1 MDDRVREEAEASPAA
16 PAAAGAAAEAEAPG
30 TGDGSRLGLVLDVP
44 LEVTVEIGSARM
56 RVREIL
62 QLAKGSVIELDR
74 PAGEPADVLVNG
86 RVIAR
91 GEVTVVEGRLSVR
104 IVEIVG
110 GS

>member
-1 MDDRVREEAEASPAA
+1 MDDSVREAAGGSAAA
-16 PAAAGAAAEAEAPG
+16 PEAAGAGAGSAG
-30 TGDGSRLGLVLDVP
+30 SGDGSRLGLVLDVP

-91 GEVTVVEGRLSVR
+91 GEVAVVEGRLSVR

>member
-1 MDDRVREEAEASPAA
+1 MDDRVREAAEAST
-16 PAAAGAAAEAEAPG
+16 AAGAGAEAAVDSSG
-30 TGDGSRLGLVLDVP
+30 SGDGSRLGLVLDVP

>member
-1 MDDRVREEAEASPAA
+1 MDDRAREAAEASAAA
-16 PAAAGAAAEAEAPG
+16 PAAGEAAPEPAGAGE
-30 TGDGSRLGLVLDVP
+30 GSRLGLVLDVP

-62 QLAKGSVIELDR
+62 QLAKGSVVELDR

-91 GEVTVVEGRLSVR
+91 GEVTVIEGRLSVR

>member
-1 MDDRVREEAEASPAA
+1 MDDRAREAAEASAAVPAEGEAVPA
-16 PAAAGAAAEAEAPG
+16 PA
-30 TGDGSRLGLVLDVP
+30 GDGEGSRLGLVLDVP

-62 QLAKGSVIELDR
+62 QLAKGSVVELDR

-91 GEVTVVEGRLSVR
+91 GEVTVIEGRLSVR